1 MVSGPTPPP
10 SSPSRAARL
19 RGVSLLLVAVLAL
32 LADQESKHW
41 VQDRFRFSDEYA
53 SAQIVV
59 PDWLSLTYV
68 RNKGAAFGVL
78 PNETLLFVLIA
89 VVVVGVIVAY
99 FRFLPSNRPW
109 LKLSLGLQ
117 LGGALGNLIDRLRQ
131 GYVVDFVSVKSF
143 PIFNIADSCI
153 VVGVVILA
161 YYLLVAQGAPARS
174 PAASA
179 TASSGQEPVR
189 RQSPLDDRR

>member
-1 MVSGPTPPP
+1 MAPGLAPSVS
-10 SSPSRAARL
+10 RRL
-19 RGVSLLLVAVLAL
+19 RDAALLLVALLAL

-41 VQDRFRFSDEYA
+41 VQDHFRFSDEYA
-53 SAQIVV
+53 NARIVV

-99 FRFLPSNRPW
+99 FRFLPANRPW

-131 GYVVDFVSVKSF
+131 GYVVDFVSVKSL

-153 VVGVVILA
+153 VVGVIILA
-161 YYLLVAQGAPARS
+161 YYLLVAQSSTPARAPATSGER
-174 PAASA
+174 
-179 TASSGQEPVR
+179 TSSR
-189 RQSPLDDRR
+189 